1 MSLADRVKAIV
12 VQELDVPESQ
22 VTESATFMGD
32 LKADSLMVVELI
44 MTFEEEFGVE
54 IPEEDAQGIQTVG
67 DAIRYLEQKTGGD

>member
-44 MTFEEEFGVE
+44 MSLEEEFGVE

-67 DAIRYLEQKTGGD
+67 DAIRYLEQKTGGE